1 MQKLIIVDDS
11 ELLRTRLKTIIASV
25 SNINIVAEASNSIEG
40 LQLIKQYKPDILL
53 LDIRMPGINGLEI
66 LANVRKAN
74 KKMKV
79 VILTNYPNEQY
90 KTSALKIGADYFL
103 NKSTEFDQIP
113 TILTELISPKFK
125 KAVNL

>member
-40 LQLIKQYKPDILL
+40 LQLIKQFKPDILL

-66 LANVRKAN
+66 LANVRKVN

-113 TILTELISPKFK
+113 AILTELISPKFK